1 MFATASTRTAEP
13 PQFSFLLDD
22 ANLDVGIGSSP
33 YFFFAVFFR
42 SPFIIEIGWG
52 AGGFDP
58 NINTNS

>member
-1 MFATASTRTAEP
+1 
-13 PQFSFLLDD
+13 LLED
-22 ANLDVGIGSSP
+22 ANLDVGIGSCP
-33 YFFFAVFFR
+33 YFFFAVFFI